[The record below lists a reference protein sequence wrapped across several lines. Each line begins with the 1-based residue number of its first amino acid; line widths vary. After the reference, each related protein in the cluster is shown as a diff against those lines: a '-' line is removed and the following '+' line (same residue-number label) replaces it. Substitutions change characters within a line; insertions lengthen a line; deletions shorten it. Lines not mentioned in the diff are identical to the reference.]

1 MSMLTRRIAALPC
14 ISSISCQYVHP
25 LRQEATTA
33 VQEAPK
39 KEDTAGEDDAQYG
52 NSQVSRAGMG
62 ARRAVQS
69 YRHTGCRKGEKG
81 GWCLGAKWH
90 ILSYETERMLG

>member
-1 MSMLTRRIAALPC
+1 MHVHAYQEDCCTALH
-14 ISSISCQYVHP
+14 IQYSCQYVHP

-81 GWCLGAKWH
+81 GWCWVLNGTSFLMRLLG
-90 ILSYETERMLG
+90 